1 MAPPEQLLIDAVEH
15 PDPAVRAVGF
25 RLDDPYV
32 ESVWVGVIGPTSAL
46 LLRRLPRLWHQA
58 TSAQVDVAELAASL
72 GVSTR
77 ADLWKSQIWR
87 TFHRLAQFRLARPV
101 EGGRVGVFA
110 QIPPIS
116 DRQLAR
122 LPEWTAQAHDR
133 MLGDHLDQLAYQ
145 SGVTVGPVS
154 PGPADH
160 ISARLDRLQRLPKA
174 APAPGLGR

>member
-1 MAPPEQLLIDAVEH
+1 MAPPERLLIDAAEH
-15 PDPAVRAVGF
+15 PDPAVRAAGF

-46 LLRRLPRLWHQA
+46 LLRRLPRLWNRT

-77 ADLWKSQIWR
+77 VDGWNSYIWR
-87 TFHRLAQFRLARPV
+87 TFRRLAQFRLARPV
-101 EGGRVGVFA
+101 EGGRVEVFA
-110 QIPPIS
+110 QIAPIS

-122 LPEWTAQAHDR
+122 LPEWTARAHDR
-133 MLGDHLDQLAYQ
+133 LLGSHLDRLADE
-145 SGVTVGPVS
+145 SGVTAGSVS
-154 PGPADH
+154 PGSAGRVT
-160 ISARLDRLQRLPKA
+160 ARLDRLQRLPKA